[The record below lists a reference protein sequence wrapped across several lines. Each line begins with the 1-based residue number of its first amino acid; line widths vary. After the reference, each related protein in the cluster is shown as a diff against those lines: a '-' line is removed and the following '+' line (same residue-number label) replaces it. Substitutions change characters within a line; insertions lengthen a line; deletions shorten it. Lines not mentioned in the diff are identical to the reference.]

1 MTEVESSAWSSF
13 VLVVKNFLGNHRAE
27 NYVELVNRM
36 LESFKQLGANMSI
49 KVHFLF
55 SHLGRFPQNL
65 GSVSDEQGERFHQ
78 DMRDMEERYQGYW
91 DINMMA
97 DYCWSI
103 ARDCPE
109 TKHKRQAKKR
119 SFGP

>member
-36 LESFKQLGANMSI
+36 LESFKQLGDNMSI

-65 GSVSDEQGERFHQ
+65 LVLVMSKVRGFTR
-78 DMRDMEERYQGYW
+78 
-91 DINMMA
+91 I
-97 DYCWSI
+97 
-103 ARDCPE
+103 
-109 TKHKRQAKKR
+109 
-119 SFGP
+119 